1 MSQLPAQQPKYPLP
15 KIEDLYADKELA
27 VRQND
32 LNRLL
37 NMPPKPEWIKTNPFA
52 DNAPYL
58 PIERVEYLLTALF
71 IKWRV
76 EVKEVKLI
84 ANSVTV
90 TVRLWV
96 LDPITGEWDWQEGVG
111 AAPLQTAKGAG
122 ATEFDKI
129 NSAAVQM
136 GAPAAKSFAIKDA
149 AECWGKIFG
158 KDLGRK
164 DELNYAPMQE
174 AKVSALGGHKHEKVE
189 LPQELKDAISLADVP
204 NLSSIYNT
212 NKEEYG
218 SNPEFMVL
226 LNARKLELRTVKT
239 DA

>member
-1 MSQLPAQQPKYPLP
+1 MSNLPAQQGKFPVP
-15 KIEDLYADKELA
+15 KIEDLYADKEIA
-27 VRQND
+27 VRMND

-71 IKWRV
+71 IKWKV
-76 EVKEVKLI
+76 EIKEVKLI

-96 LDPITGEWDWQEGVG
+96 LDPITGDWDWQEGVG

-129 NSAAVQM
+129 KGAAVQM
-136 GAPAAKSFAIKDA
+136 GAPAAESYAIKDA
-149 AECWGKIFG
+149 AEKYGKLFG

-164 DELNYAPMQE
+164 DELNYVPMQE
-174 AKVSALGGHKHEKVE
+174 AKANALGKIPEELAAVIEEKTTVEELDEIYQANPQYHANRDFITRMKTQRANILAKAEKEADHE
-189 LPQELKDAISLADVP
+189 
-204 NLSSIYNT
+204 
-212 NKEEYG
+212 
-218 SNPEFMVL
+218 
-226 LNARKLELRTVKT
+226 
-239 DA
+239 

>member
-1 MSQLPAQQPKYPLP
+1 MSKELAQQPKYPLP

-27 VRQND
+27 VRQNE

-37 NMPPKPEWIKTNPFA
+37 NMPPKPEWIKLNPFA
-52 DNAPYL
+52 GNAPYI

-71 IKWRV
+71 IRWWV
-76 EVKEVKLI
+76 EIKEVKLI

-90 TVRLWV
+90 LIRLYV
-96 LDPITGEWDWQEGVG
+96 IDPITGDTIWQDGVG

-136 GAPAAKSFAIKDA
+136 GAPAAQSYAVKDA
-149 AECWGKIFG
+149 AEKWGKIFG

-174 AKVSALGGHKHEKVE
+174 AKANALGTIPEELAAVIEEKETVE
-189 LPQELKDAISLADVP
+189 ELDELWGANATYHANRDFITRMKARRQAIAK
-204 NLSSIYNT
+204 
-212 NKEEYG
+212 KEEQ
-218 SNPEFMVL
+218 
-226 LNARKLELRTVKT
+226 A
-239 DA
+239 